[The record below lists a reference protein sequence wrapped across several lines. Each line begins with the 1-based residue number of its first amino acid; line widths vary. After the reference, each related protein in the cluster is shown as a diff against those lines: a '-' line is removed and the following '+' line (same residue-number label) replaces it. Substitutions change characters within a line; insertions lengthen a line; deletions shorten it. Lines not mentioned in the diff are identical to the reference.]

1 VNSVPTPSSYDNN
14 DVSNLRRSERT
25 KHSPNYLKQY
35 YCGNMAQ
42 IPSANLAFFCC
53 SFSGKSYSIFSFL
66 FDSIL
71 SFKHKAFTFIVL
83 SVFEPTSYKQA
94 NSIPHWQN
102 AMKNEIKALEKNPTW
117 DLVILP
123 QNKSII
129 VCKWVYRVK
138 FQANG
143 KVERYKARLVAKG
156 YTQQE
161 GIDFF
166 IPILLLQ
173 R

>member
-1 VNSVPTPSSYDNN
+1 
-14 DVSNLRRSERT
+14 
-25 KHSPNYLKQY
+25 
-35 YCGNMAQ
+35 MAQ
-42 IPSANLAFFCC
+42 IPSTNLAFFCC

-123 QNKSII
+123 QNKSVIG
-129 VCKWVYRVK
+129 CKWVYRVK